1 MSGKETEETAE
12 GAILDNQQSRPFG
25 EINPSLFSTTFTTS
39 RLSERTELHS
49 CSSPIQMRSIV
60 RSNLLVYNFGHQIM
74 TLENRQGMLIYL
86 LAEIQTSKQCRLE
99 AEISTWQQ

>member
-25 EINPSLFSTTFTTS
+25 EINPSFFSTTS

-86 LAEIQTSKQCRLE
+86 LAEIQTSKLCRLE